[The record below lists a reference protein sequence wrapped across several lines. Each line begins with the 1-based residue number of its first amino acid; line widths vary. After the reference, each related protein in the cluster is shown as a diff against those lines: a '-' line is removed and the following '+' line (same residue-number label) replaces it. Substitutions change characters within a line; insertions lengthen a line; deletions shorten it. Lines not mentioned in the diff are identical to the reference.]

1 MEEREPGRLGGLVAQ
16 LGPPIRQ
23 FKEKGGPGPPLFSL
37 RNGSSAVHAN
47 TSGKEQAMSIIEVKD
62 LYKIFGPNPKRV
74 IPMIKKGVSKSEI
87 LKRTGCTVAI
97 NGATFSIEKKETFVV
112 MGLSGSGKSTFIRCL
127 NRLIEPTHGEILI
140 NGDDVMKMDG
150 NTLREARRYK
160 MSMVFQNF
168 GLLPQRNVVNNVEFG
183 LEISGMDKEQR
194 REKAMNAI
202 KLVGLEGYESS
213 LTSEL
218 SGGMQQ
224 RVGLARAL
232 ANDPEILLMDEAFSA
247 LDPLIR
253 TQMQDEL
260 LELQAKMHKT
270 IVFITHDLD
279 EALKLGDRI
288 AILGPDGRV
297 RQIGTPEQILS
308 NPADEYVRRF
318 VQNVDR
324 TKVITAATVGGPA
337 ASITYPREDLEAAMR
352 VMEKNRTSSVFVT
365 DTNRHLLGIVTID
378 GAVELKK
385 KNQKDLRPVIIDD
398 VYTTTPSTPISDLLT
413 TAIKTRYPIAIL
425 DAEGRFH
432 GAVSR
437 AAIIAE
443 VTKGADETGYPVPL
457 GELQEGN
464 GTGEAGGPTA
474 GDLGERASDAGAEE
488 KE

>member
-1 MEEREPGRLGGLVAQ
+1 MA
-16 LGPPIRQ
+16 
-23 FKEKGGPGPPLFSL
+23 
-37 RNGSSAVHAN
+37 
-47 TSGKEQAMSIIEVKD
+47 IIEVKD
-62 LYKIFGPNPKRV
+62 LYKIFGPAPKRA
-74 IPMIKKGVSKSEI
+74 IPMIKDGMTKGDI
-87 LKRTGCTVAI
+87 LKKTGCTVAI
-97 NGATFSIEKKETFVV
+97 NGATFEIQKKETFVV

-140 NGDDVMKMDG
+140 DGQDIMKMDSEK
-150 NTLREARRYK
+150 LRQVRRYK

-183 LEISGMDKEQR
+183 LEISGMEKEER
-194 REKAMNAI
+194 RQKAIDAI
-202 KLVGLEGYESS
+202 KLVGLDGYEQS

-253 TQMQDEL
+253 TNMQDEL

-297 RQIGTPEQILS
+297 RQIGTPEEILS
-308 NPADEYVRRF
+308 EPADDYVRRF

-324 TKVITAATVGGPA
+324 TKVITASTVGGHA
-337 ASITYPREDLEAAMR
+337 ASITYPREDVQAALR
-352 VMEKNRTSSVFVT
+352 AMERSGTSSVFVT
-365 DTNRHLLGIVTID
+365 DHERCLKGIVTVD
-378 GAVELKK
+378 GAIELQKK
-385 KNQKDLRPVIIDD
+385 GEKDIAKAIIDD
-398 VYTTTPSTPISDLLT
+398 VYTTSPSTPISDLLA
-413 TAIKTRYPIAIL
+413 TAIKTKYPIAMV
-425 DAEGRFH
+425 DEDGRFH

-437 AAIIAE
+437 AAIITE
-443 VTKGADETGYPVPL
+443 VSKGYEDSDVDLPQTLSEQQNDESEQ
-457 GELQEGN
+457 GE
-464 GTGEAGGPTA
+464 
-474 GDLGERASDAGAEE
+474 
-488 KE
+488 

>member
-1 MEEREPGRLGGLVAQ
+1 MA
-16 LGPPIRQ
+16 
-23 FKEKGGPGPPLFSL
+23 
-37 RNGSSAVHAN
+37 
-47 TSGKEQAMSIIEVKD
+47 IIEVND
-62 LYKIFGPNPKRV
+62 LYKIFGPSPKRT
-74 IPMIKKGVSKSEI
+74 IPMIKKGLSKSEI
-87 LKRTGCTVAI
+87 LKQTKCTVAI
-97 NGATFSIEKKETFVV
+97 NGATFAIEKRETFVV

-127 NRLIEPTHGEILI
+127 NRLIEPTQGEILI
-140 NGDDVMKMDG
+140 DGDDVMKMDAEK
-150 NTLREARRYK
+150 LRETRRYK

-168 GLLPQRNVVNNVEFG
+168 GLLPHRNVANNVEFG
-183 LEISGMDKEQR
+183 LEISGMAKDER
-194 REKAMNAI
+194 RKKALDAI
-202 KLVGLEGYESS
+202 NLVGLEGYEQS

-297 RQIGTPEQILS
+297 RQIGTPEDILS
-308 NPADEYVRRF
+308 NPADDYVREF

-324 TKVITAATVGGPA
+324 TKVITADTVGGHA
-337 ASITYPREDLEAAMR
+337 ATITYPREDINAAIR
-352 VMEKNRTSSVFVT
+352 VMEKHGSSTVFVT
-365 DTNRHLLGIVTID
+365 DSDRRLKGVVTID
-378 GAVELKK
+378 AASELRKK
-385 KNQKDLRPVIIDD
+385 GEKDLGPAIIED
-398 VYTTTPSTPISDLLT
+398 VYTTSPETSVSELLT
-413 TAIKTRYPIAIL
+413 TAIKTSYPIAMI
-425 DAEGRFH
+425 DEAGRFH

-443 VTKGADETGYPVPL
+443 MNKGY
-457 GELQEGN
+457 EGN
-464 GTGEAGGPTA
+464 EFEAPMTLSELANGDANGE
-474 GDLGERASDAGAEE
+474 D
-488 KE
+488 K

>member
-1 MEEREPGRLGGLVAQ
+1 MD
-16 LGPPIRQ
+16 
-23 FKEKGGPGPPLFSL
+23 
-37 RNGSSAVHAN
+37 
-47 TSGKEQAMSIIEVKD
+47 IIEVKD
-62 LYKIFGPNPKRV
+62 LYKIFGPNPRRA
-74 IPMIKKGVSKSEI
+74 IPMIRDGMSKSEI
-87 LKRTGCTVAI
+87 LKRTGCTIAI
-97 NGATFSIEKKETFVV
+97 NGATFSVHKRETFVV

-127 NRLIEPTHGEILI
+127 NRLIEPTQGEILVDGQNI
-140 NGDDVMKMDG
+140 MKMDSEK
-150 NTLREARRYK
+150 LREVRRFK

-168 GLLPQRNVVNNVEFG
+168 GLLPHRNVVNNVEFG
-183 LEISGMDKEQR
+183 LEISGMDKTER
-194 REKAMNAI
+194 RSKAIDAI
-202 KLVGLEGYESS
+202 KLVGLDGYESS

-297 RQIGTPEQILS
+297 RQIGSPEDILAK
-308 NPADEYVRRF
+308 PADDYVKRF

-324 TKVITAATVGGPA
+324 TRVITAGTVGGH
-337 ASITYPREDLEAAMR
+337 ASAITYPNENVEAAMR
-352 VMEKNRTSSVFVT
+352 VMERRGISSVFVT
-365 DTNRHLLGIVTID
+365 DTDRRLKGIVTID
-378 GAVELKK
+378 DAAELRKK
-385 KNQKDLRPVIIDD
+385 GKSDIASIIIDD
-398 VYTTTPSTPISDLLT
+398 VYTTSPSTPISDLLT
-413 TAIKTRYPIAIL
+413 TAIKTRFPIAMI
-425 DAEGRFH
+425 DEHGVFH

-443 VTKGADETGYPVPL
+443 VSKGNGDTEPPVTL
-457 GELQEGN
+457 SELQ
-464 GTGEAGGPTA
+464 GTSAE
-474 GDLGERASDAGAEE
+474 DEE
-488 KE
+488 K

>member
-1 MEEREPGRLGGLVAQ
+1 MD
-16 LGPPIRQ
+16 
-23 FKEKGGPGPPLFSL
+23 
-37 RNGSSAVHAN
+37 
-47 TSGKEQAMSIIEVKD
+47 IIEVKD
-62 LYKIFGPNPKRV
+62 LYKIFGPNPRRA
-74 IPMIKKGVSKSEI
+74 IPMIRDGMSKSEI
-87 LKRTGCTVAI
+87 LKRTGCTIAI
-97 NGATFSIEKKETFVV
+97 NGATFSVQKRETFVV

-127 NRLIEPTHGEILI
+127 NRLIEPTQGEILVDGQNI
-140 NGDDVMKMDG
+140 MKMDSEK
-150 NTLREARRYK
+150 LREVRRYK

-168 GLLPQRNVVNNVEFG
+168 GLLPHRNVVNNVEFG
-183 LEISGMDKEQR
+183 LEISGMDKTER
-194 REKAMNAI
+194 RSKAIDAI
-202 KLVGLEGYESS
+202 KLVGLDGYESS

-297 RQIGTPEQILS
+297 RQIGSPEDILAK
-308 NPADEYVRRF
+308 PADDYVKRF

-324 TKVITAATVGGPA
+324 TRVITAGTVGGH
-337 ASITYPREDLEAAMR
+337 ASAITYPNENVEAAMR
-352 VMEKNRTSSVFVT
+352 VMERRGISSVFVT
-365 DTNRHLLGIVTID
+365 DTDRRLKGIVTID
-378 GAVELKK
+378 DAAELRKK
-385 KNQKDLRPVIIDD
+385 GKSDIASIIIDD
-398 VYTTTPSTPISDLLT
+398 VYTTSPSTPISDLLT
-413 TAIKTRYPIAIL
+413 TAIKTRFPIAMI
-425 DAEGRFH
+425 DEHGVFH

-443 VTKGADETGYPVPL
+443 VSKGNGDTEPPVTL
-457 GELQEGN
+457 SELQ
-464 GTGEAGGPTA
+464 GTSAE
-474 GDLGERASDAGAEE
+474 DEE
-488 KE
+488 K

>member
-1 MEEREPGRLGGLVAQ
+1 MTLIQV
-16 LGPPIRQ
+16 
-23 FKEKGGPGPPLFSL
+23 
-37 RNGSSAVHAN
+37 N
-47 TSGKEQAMSIIEVKD
+47 D
-62 LYKIFGPNPKRV
+62 LYKIFGQNPRRA
-74 IPMIKKGVSKSEI
+74 IPMIKEGMSKGEI
-87 LKRTGCTVAI
+87 LKKTGCTIAI
-97 NGATFSIEKKETFVV
+97 NSATFEIEKRETFVV

-127 NRLIEPTHGEILI
+127 NRLIEPTAGEII
-140 NGDDVMKMDG
+140 VDGEDIMKLDQDK
-150 NTLREARRYK
+150 LREFRRYK

-168 GLLPQRNVVNNVEFG
+168 GLLPHRNVVNNVEFG
-183 LEISGMDKEQR
+183 LEISGMDKEER
-194 REKAMNAI
+194 RQKALDAI
-202 KLVGLEGYESS
+202 KLVGLEGFEES

-297 RQIGTPEQILS
+297 RQIGSPEEILS
-308 NPADEYVRRF
+308 NPADEYVRKF

-324 TKVITAATVGGPA
+324 TKVITAGTVGGPKA
-337 ASITYPREDLEAAMR
+337 TITYPREDLQSALRAMER
-352 VMEKNRTSSVFVT
+352 NGTSSVFVT
-365 DTNRHLLGIVTID
+365 DHERHLKGIVTLDDAI
-378 GAVELKK
+378 ALQKK
-385 KNQKDLRPVIIDD
+385 GEKDVGPVIIND
-398 VYTTTPSTPISDLLT
+398 VYTTSPATPISDLLT
-413 TAIKTRYPIAIL
+413 TAIKTRYPIALI
-425 DAEGRFH
+425 DDEGRFH

-437 AAIIAE
+437 AAIITEVSKGYEGAE
-443 VTKGADETGYPVPL
+443 VEVPQTL
-457 GELQEGN
+457 GELQEN
-464 GTGEAGGPTA
+464 GANG
-474 GDLGERASDAGAEE
+474 

>member
-1 MEEREPGRLGGLVAQ
+1 MA
-16 LGPPIRQ
+16 
-23 FKEKGGPGPPLFSL
+23 
-37 RNGSSAVHAN
+37 
-47 TSGKEQAMSIIEVKD
+47 IIEVTD
-62 LYKIFGPNPKRV
+62 LYKVFGPNPRRV
-74 IPMIKKGVSKSEI
+74 IPMIEKGMNKGDI
-87 LKRTGCTVAI
+87 LKKTGCTIAI
-97 NGATFSIEKKETFVV
+97 SAATFSVEKKETFVV

-127 NRLIEPTHGEILI
+127 NRLIEPTQGEILVDGEDI
-140 NGDDVMKMDG
+140 MKMDG
-150 NTLREARRYK
+150 ERLRELRRYK

-183 LEISGMDKEQR
+183 LEISGMDKEER
-194 REKAMNAI
+194 RKKATDSI
-202 KLVGLEGYESS
+202 KLVGLEGFEKS

-297 RQIGTPEQILS
+297 RQIGAPEEILS

-324 TKVITAATVGGPA
+324 TKVITAETVGGHA
-337 ASITYPREDLEAAMR
+337 ATITYPREDLRAAIR
-352 VMEKNRTSSVFVT
+352 AMENNRTSSVFVT
-365 DTNRHLLGIVTID
+365 DSDRRLKGIVTID
-378 GAVELKK
+378 DAADLQKK
-385 KNQKDLRPVIIDD
+385 GKSDLASIIRDN
-398 VYTTTPSTPISDLLT
+398 VYTTSPSTAVSDLLT
-413 TAIKTRYPIAIL
+413 TAIETKYPIAMV
-425 DAEGRFH
+425 DEDGVFH

-443 VTKGADETGYPVPL
+443 VSKGTEDSESPVIL
-457 GELQEGN
+457 SEFQEN
-464 GTGEAGGPTA
+464 S
-474 GDLGERASDAGAEE
+474 SDK
-488 KE
+488 KEQ

>member
-1 MEEREPGRLGGLVAQ
+1 MA
-16 LGPPIRQ
+16 
-23 FKEKGGPGPPLFSL
+23 
-37 RNGSSAVHAN
+37 
-47 TSGKEQAMSIIEVKD
+47 IIEVND
-62 LYKIFGPNPKRV
+62 LYKIFGPNPRRA
-74 IPMIKKGVSKSEI
+74 IPMIKKGMSKSEI
-87 LKRTGCTVAI
+87 LKKTGCTIAI
-97 NGATFSIEKKETFVV
+97 NGATFAIEKRETFVV

-140 NGDDVMKMDG
+140 DGDDVMKMDSEK
-150 NTLREARRYK
+150 LRQVRRYK

-183 LEISGMDKEQR
+183 LEISGMDKDER
-194 REKAMNAI
+194 RQKAVDAI
-202 KLVGLEGYESS
+202 KLVGLEGFEQS

-232 ANDPEILLMDEAFSA
+232 ANDPEVLLMDEAFSA

-297 RQIGTPEQILS
+297 RQIGTPEQILAE
-308 NPADEYVRRF
+308 PADEYVRKF

-324 TKVITAATVGGPA
+324 TKVITAGTVGGHA
-337 ASITYPREDLEAAMR
+337 ATITYPREDIKAAMR
-352 VMEKNRTSSVFVT
+352 VMERHGTSSVFVT
-365 DTNRHLLGIVTID
+365 DADRILKGIVTID
-378 GAVELKK
+378 AAVDLQKK
-385 KNQKDLRPVIIDD
+385 GQQDLGPAIIDD
-398 VYTTTPSTPISDLLT
+398 VYTTSPQTPISDLLT
-413 TAIKTRYPIAIL
+413 TAIKTRFPIALI
-425 DAEGRFH
+425 DDDGRFH

-437 AAIIAE
+437 AAIITE
-443 VTKGADETGYPVPL
+443 VSKGYEGADVEVPQTL
-457 GELQEGN
+457 GEIQESA
-464 GTGEAGGPTA
+464 TE
-474 GDLGERASDAGAEE
+474 DEE
-488 KE
+488 